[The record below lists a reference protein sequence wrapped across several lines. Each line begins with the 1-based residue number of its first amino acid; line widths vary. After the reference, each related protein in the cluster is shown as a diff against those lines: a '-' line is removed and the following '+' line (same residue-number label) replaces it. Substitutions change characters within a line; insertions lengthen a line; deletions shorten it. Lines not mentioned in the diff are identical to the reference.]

1 MITNFNM
8 SISKFL
14 DYIYLEKKSSHHT
27 KIAYNSNLLSFKD
40 FVKNNFNIE
49 SIEKVSYSEIRSW
62 IISLIENG
70 NSNRTVNR
78 KVSVLKSYYKFL
90 LKTGTI
96 KSSPLQNHKVLKTPK
111 NINVPFSE
119 DEIKSLFQGDNF
131 SNDYKGILQ
140 KTVIAVFYFT
150 GIRRIELINLKSTNV
165 LLNEGLI
172 KVRGKRNKERLIPI
186 LDELIQIIKTYIKK
200 KNETII
206 KFKSS
211 TFFVNKKGK
220 MLTES
225 FVYKTVNSYF
235 SIVSSKTKK
244 SPHMLRHS
252 FATHLLDKGADLNS
266 IKDLLGHSSLA
277 ATQLYTHTSMSKI
290 KDIYFKSHPRE
301 KN

>member
-1 MITNFNM
+1 M

-27 KIAYNSNLLSFKD
+27 KVAYNSNLLSFKD
-40 FVKNNFNIE
+40 FVKTNFSID
-49 SIEKVSYSEIRSW
+49 SIEKVSYNEIRSW
-62 IISLIENG
+62 IITLIENG

-78 KVSVLKSYYKFL
+78 KVSVLRSYYKFL

-111 NINVPFSE
+111 NLNVPFSE
-119 DEIKSLFQGDNF
+119 DEIKSLFKGDHF
-131 SNDYKGILQ
+131 LNDYRGILE
-140 KTVIAVFYFT
+140 KTIIAMFYFT
-150 GIRRIELINLKSTNV
+150 GIRRIELINLKENNV
-165 LLNEGLI
+165 LIEEGIL
-172 KVRGKRNKERLIPI
+172 KVHGKRNKERLIPI
-186 LDELIQIIKTYIKK
+186 LDELLEIIKNYLKK
-200 KNETII
+200 KNEIII
-206 KFKSS
+206 KNYSS

-225 FVYKTVNSYF
+225 FVYKTVNHYF

-290 KDIYFKSHPRE
+290 KEIYFKTHPRE

>member
-1 MITNFNM
+1 MNTNFIM

-27 KIAYNSNLLSFKD
+27 KVAYNSNLLSFED
-40 FVKNNFNIE
+40 FVKTNFSIN
-49 SIEKVSYSEIRSW
+49 SIEKVSYNEIRSW
-62 IISLIENG
+62 IITLIENG

-78 KVSVLKSYYKFL
+78 KVSVLRSYYKFL
-90 LKTGTI
+90 LKTSTI

-111 NINVPFSE
+111 NLNVPFSE
-119 DEIKSLFQGDNF
+119 DEIKSLFKGDYF
-131 SNDYKGILQ
+131 SNDYRGILE
-140 KTVIAVFYFT
+140 KTIIAMFYFT
-150 GIRRIELINLKSTNV
+150 GIRRIELINLKENNV
-165 LLNEGLI
+165 LINEGIL
-172 KVRGKRNKERLIPI
+172 KVHGKRNKERLIPI
-186 LDELIQIIKTYIKK
+186 LDELIEIIKTYLKK
-200 KNETII
+200 KNEII
-206 KFKSS
+206 IENNSS

-266 IKDLLGHSSLA
+266 IKDLLGHSSIA

-290 KDIYFKSHPRE
+290 KEIYFKTHPRE

>member
-1 MITNFNM
+1 M

-27 KIAYNSNLLSFKD
+27 KVAYNSNLLSFED
-40 FVKNNFNIE
+40 FVKTKFSID
-49 SIEKVSYSEIRSW
+49 SIEEVSYNEIRSW
-62 IISLIENG
+62 IITLIENG

-78 KVSVLKSYYKFL
+78 KVSVLRSYYKFL
-90 LKTGTI
+90 LKTSTI

-111 NINVPFSE
+111 NLNVPFSE
-119 DEIKSLFQGDNF
+119 DEIKSLFKGDYF
-131 SNDYKGILQ
+131 SNDYRGILE
-140 KTVIAVFYFT
+140 KTIIAMFYFT
-150 GIRRIELINLKSTNV
+150 GIRRIELINLKENNV
-165 LLNEGLI
+165 LINEGIL
-172 KVRGKRNKERLIPI
+172 KVHGKRNKERLIPI
-186 LDELIQIIKTYIKK
+186 LDELIEIIKTYLKK
-200 KNETII
+200 KNEII
-206 KFKSS
+206 IENNSS

-225 FVYKTVNSYF
+225 FVYKTVNHYF

-266 IKDLLGHSSLA
+266 IKDLLGHSSIA

-290 KDIYFKSHPRE
+290 KEIYFKTHPRE

>member
-1 MITNFNM
+1 M

-27 KIAYNSNLLSFKD
+27 KIAYNSNLLSFRD
-40 FVKNNFNIE
+40 FIETNFNID
-49 SIEKVSYSEIRSW
+49 SIDKASYNEIRSW

-78 KVSVLKSYYKFL
+78 KVSVLRSYYKFL

-119 DEIKSLFQGDNF
+119 DEIKSLFKGDYF
-131 SNDYKGILQ
+131 SSDYMGILE
-140 KTVIAVFYFT
+140 KTIIAVFYFT
-150 GIRRIELINLKSTNV
+150 GIRRIELINLKERNV
-165 LLNEGLI
+165 LINEGLI
-172 KVRGKRNKERLIPI
+172 KVHGKRNKERLIPI
-186 LDELIQIIKTYIKK
+186 LDELIQIIKIYLKK
-200 KNETII
+200 KKEII
-206 KFKSS
+206 IENNLS

-220 MLTES
+220 TLTES
-225 FVYKTVNSYF
+225 FVYKTVNRYF

-266 IKDLLGHSSLA
+266 IKDLLGHSSIA

-290 KDIYFKSHPRE
+290 KDVYFKSHPRE

>member
-1 MITNFNM
+1 MDLIKLEN
-8 SISKFL
+8 
-14 DYIYLEKKSSHHT
+14 IYLEKKSSHHT
-27 KIAYNSNLLSFKD
+27 KIAYNSNLSSFND
-40 FVKNNFNIE
+40 FVKTNFNID
-49 SIEKVSYSEIRSW
+49 SIDKVSYNEIRSW

-78 KVSVLKSYYKFL
+78 KVSVLRSYYKFL

-111 NINVPFSE
+111 SINVPFSE
-119 DEIKSLFQGDNF
+119 DEIKSLFKGDHF
-131 SNDYKGILQ
+131 SNDYMGILE
-140 KTVIAVFYFT
+140 KTIIAVFYFT
-150 GIRRIELINLKSTNV
+150 GIRRIELINLKERNV
-165 LLNEGLI
+165 LINDGVI
-172 KVRGKRNKERLIPI
+172 KVHGKRNKERLIPI
-186 LDELIQIIKTYIKK
+186 LDELIQIIQTYLKK
-200 KNETII
+200 KNEII
-206 KFKSS
+206 IENNSS

-225 FVYKTVNSYF
+225 FVYKTVNRYF

-266 IKDLLGHSSLA
+266 IKDLLGHSSIA

>member
-1 MITNFNM
+1 M

-27 KIAYNSNLLSFKD
+27 KVAYNSNLLSFED
-40 FVKNNFNIE
+40 FVKTKFSID
-49 SIEKVSYSEIRSW
+49 SIEEVSYNEIRSW
-62 IISLIENG
+62 IITLIENG

-78 KVSVLKSYYKFL
+78 KVSVLRSYYKFL
-90 LKTGTI
+90 LKTSTI

-111 NINVPFSE
+111 NLNVPFSE
-119 DEIKSLFQGDNF
+119 DEIKSLFKGDYF
-131 SNDYKGILQ
+131 SNDYRGILE
-140 KTVIAVFYFT
+140 KTIIAMFYFT
-150 GIRRIELINLKSTNV
+150 GIRRIELINLKENNV
-165 LLNEGLI
+165 LINEGIL
-172 KVRGKRNKERLIPI
+172 KVHGKRNKERLIPI
-186 LDELIQIIKTYIKK
+186 LDELIEIIKTYLKK
-200 KNETII
+200 KNEII
-206 KFKSS
+206 IENNSS

-266 IKDLLGHSSLA
+266 IKDLLGHSSIA

-290 KDIYFKSHPRE
+290 KEIYFKTHPRE

>member
-1 MITNFNM
+1 M

-27 KIAYNSNLLSFKD
+27 KIAYNSNLSSFND
-40 FVKNNFNIE
+40 FVKTNFNID
-49 SIEKVSYSEIRSW
+49 SIDKVSYNEIRSW

-78 KVSVLKSYYKFL
+78 KVSVLRSYYKFL

-119 DEIKSLFQGDNF
+119 DEIKSLFKGDHF
-131 SNDYKGILQ
+131 SGDYMGILE
-140 KTVIAVFYFT
+140 KTIIAVFYFT
-150 GIRRIELINLKSTNV
+150 GIRRIELINLKERNV
-165 LLNEGLI
+165 LINDGVI
-172 KVRGKRNKERLIPI
+172 KVHGKRNKERLIPI
-186 LDELIQIIKTYIKK
+186 LDELIQIIKTYLKK
-200 KNETII
+200 KNEII
-206 KFKSS
+206 IENNSS

-225 FVYKTVNSYF
+225 FVYKTVNRYF

-266 IKDLLGHSSLA
+266 I
-277 ATQLYTHTSMSKI
+277 
-290 KDIYFKSHPRE
+290 
-301 KN
+301 

>member
-1 MITNFNM
+1 M

-27 KIAYNSNLLSFKD
+27 KVAYNSNLLSFKD
-40 FVKNNFNIE
+40 FIKTNFSID
-49 SIEKVSYSEIRSW
+49 SIEKVSYNEIRSW
-62 IISLIENG
+62 IITLIENG

-78 KVSVLKSYYKFL
+78 KVSALRSYYKFL

-96 KSSPLQNHKVLKTPK
+96 RSSPLQNHKVLKTPK
-111 NINVPFSE
+111 TLNVPFSE
-119 DEIKSLFQGDNF
+119 DEIKSLFKGDHF
-131 SNDYKGILQ
+131 SNDYNGVLE
-140 KTVIAVFYFT
+140 KTIIAMFYFT
-150 GIRRIELINLKSTNV
+150 GIRRIELINLKEYNV
-165 LLNEGLI
+165 LIKEGIL
-172 KVRGKRNKERLIPI
+172 KVLGKRNKERLIPM
-186 LDELIQIIKTYIKK
+186 LDELIEIIEIYLKNKNQIIIE
-200 KNETII
+200 NN
-206 KFKSS
+206 SS

-225 FVYKTVNSYF
+225 FVYKTVNRYF

-277 ATQLYTHTSMSKI
+277 ATQLYTNTSMSKI
-290 KDIYFKSHPRE
+290 KEIYFKTHPRE

>member
-1 MITNFNM
+1 M

-27 KIAYNSNLLSFKD
+27 KVAYNSNLLSFED
-40 FVKNNFNIE
+40 FVKTNFSIN
-49 SIEKVSYSEIRSW
+49 SIEKVSYNEIRSW
-62 IISLIENG
+62 IITLIENG

-78 KVSVLKSYYKFL
+78 KVSVLRSYYKFL
-90 LKTGTI
+90 LKTSTI

-111 NINVPFSE
+111 NLNVPFSE
-119 DEIKSLFQGDNF
+119 DEIKSLFKGDYF
-131 SNDYKGILQ
+131 SNDYRGILE
-140 KTVIAVFYFT
+140 KTIIAMFYFT
-150 GIRRIELINLKSTNV
+150 GIRRIELINLKENNV
-165 LLNEGLI
+165 LINEGIL
-172 KVRGKRNKERLIPI
+172 KVHGKRNKERLIPI
-186 LDELIQIIKTYIKK
+186 LDELIEIIKTYLKK
-200 KNETII
+200 KNEII
-206 KFKSS
+206 IENNSS

-266 IKDLLGHSSLA
+266 IKDLLGHSSIA

-290 KDIYFKSHPRE
+290 KEIYFKTHPRE

>member
-1 MITNFNM
+1 M

-14 DYIYLEKKSSHHT
+14 DYIYLEKKSSYHT
-27 KIAYNSNLLSFKD
+27 KIAYNSNLLSFRD
-40 FVKNNFNIE
+40 FIETNFKID
-49 SIEKVSYSEIRSW
+49 SIDKVSYNEIRSW

-78 KVSVLKSYYKFL
+78 KVSVLRSYYKFL

-111 NINVPFSE
+111 SINVPFSE
-119 DEIKSLFQGDNF
+119 DEIKSLFKGDHF
-131 SNDYKGILQ
+131 SNDYMGILE
-140 KTVIAVFYFT
+140 KTIIAVFYYT
-150 GIRRIELINLKSTNV
+150 GIRRIELINLKERNV
-165 LLNEGLI
+165 LINDGVI
-172 KVRGKRNKERLIPI
+172 KVHGKRNKERLIPI
-186 LDELIQIIKTYIKK
+186 LDELIQIIQTYLKK
-200 KNETII
+200 KNEII
-206 KFKSS
+206 IENNSS

-225 FVYKTVNSYF
+225 FVYKTVNRYF

-266 IKDLLGHSSLA
+266 IKDLLGHSSIA

-290 KDIYFKSHPRE
+290 KYIYFKSHPRE

>member
-1 MITNFNM
+1 M

-27 KIAYNSNLLSFKD
+27 KVAYNSNLLSFED
-40 FVKNNFNIE
+40 FVKTNFSIN
-49 SIEKVSYSEIRSW
+49 SIEKVSYNEIRSW
-62 IISLIENG
+62 IITLIENG

-78 KVSVLKSYYKFL
+78 KVSVLRSYYKFL

-111 NINVPFSE
+111 NLNVPFSE
-119 DEIKSLFQGDNF
+119 DEIKSLFQGDHF
-131 SNDYKGILQ
+131 SNDYRGILE
-140 KTVIAVFYFT
+140 KTIIAMFYFT
-150 GIRRIELINLKSTNV
+150 GIRRIELINLKENNV
-165 LLNEGLI
+165 LINEGIL
-172 KVRGKRNKERLIPI
+172 KVHGKRNKERLIPI
-186 LDELIQIIKTYIKK
+186 LDELIEIIKTYLKK
-200 KNETII
+200 KNEII
-206 KFKSS
+206 IENNSS

-266 IKDLLGHSSLA
+266 IKDLLGHSSIA

-290 KDIYFKSHPRE
+290 KEIYFKTHPRE

>member
-1 MITNFNM
+1 M

-27 KIAYNSNLLSFKD
+27 KVAYNSNLLSFED
-40 FVKNNFNIE
+40 FVKTKFSID
-49 SIEKVSYSEIRSW
+49 SIEEVSYNEIRSW
-62 IISLIENG
+62 IITLIENG

-78 KVSVLKSYYKFL
+78 KVSVLRSYYKFL
-90 LKTGTI
+90 LKTSTI

-111 NINVPFSE
+111 NLNVPFSE
-119 DEIKSLFQGDNF
+119 DEIKSLFKGDYF
-131 SNDYKGILQ
+131 SNDYRGILE
-140 KTVIAVFYFT
+140 KTIIAMFYFT
-150 GIRRIELINLKSTNV
+150 GIRRIELINLKENNV
-165 LLNEGLI
+165 LINEGIL
-172 KVRGKRNKERLIPI
+172 KVHGKRNKERLIPI
-186 LDELIQIIKTYIKK
+186 LDELIEIIKTYLKK
-200 KNETII
+200 KNEII
-206 KFKSS
+206 IENNSS

-266 IKDLLGHSSLA
+266 IKDLLGHSSIA

-290 KDIYFKSHPRE
+290 KEIYFKTHPRE
-301 KN
+301 KNKTN

>member
-27 KIAYNSNLLSFKD
+27 KVAYNSNLLSFKD
-40 FVKNNFNIE
+40 FVKTNFSIE
-49 SIEKVSYSEIRSW
+49 SIEKVSYNEIRSW
-62 IISLIENG
+62 IINLIENG

-78 KVSVLKSYYKFL
+78 KVSVLRSYYKFL

-119 DEIKSLFQGDNF
+119 NEIKSLFKGDHF
-131 SNDYKGILQ
+131 SDDYIGILE
-140 KTVIAVFYFT
+140 KTIIAVFYFT
-150 GIRRIELINLKSTNV
+150 GIRRIELINLKESNV
-165 LLNEGLI
+165 LINEGFI
-172 KVRGKRNKERLIPI
+172 KVLGKRNKERLIPI
-186 LDELIQIIKTYIKK
+186 LDELVQIIKTYLKK
-200 KNETII
+200 KNEIII
-206 KFKSS
+206 KSDLS

-225 FVYKTVNSYF
+225 FVYKTVNRYF

-252 FATHLLDKGADLNS
+252 FATHLLDNGADLNS